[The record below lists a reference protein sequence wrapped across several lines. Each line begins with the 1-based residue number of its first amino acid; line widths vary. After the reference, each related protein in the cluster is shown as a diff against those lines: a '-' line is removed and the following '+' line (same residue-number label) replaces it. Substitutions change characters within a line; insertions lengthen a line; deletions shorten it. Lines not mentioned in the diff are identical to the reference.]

1 ACADALR
8 SILPM
13 TGLSGAPAADTD
25 TNLFSLHRRSINRRS
40 HGRSTCCG
48 SEKKFRNVHIRY
60 ARCAKFGCTYRGPIG
75 VSSSRTPSES
85 FSIHITW
92 PTLAKAPNSAF
103 AFKARY
109 YCTRDG
115 ALGRNLFILGTNY
128 LRCLDQLEKKR
139 PTVALALGTVN
150 RLSAGR
156 SADLG
161 QQCDAV
167 EGSGNAQT
175 LALRFLHP
183 HHRGLAERP
192 PSGPQSQAGRQHDD
206 QFQLRARFHP

>member
-1 ACADALR
+1 
-8 SILPM
+8 M
-13 TGLSGAPAADTD
+13 TGLSGTPAADTD

-92 PTLAKAPNSAF
+92 PTLEKAPNSAF

-115 ALGRNLFILGTNY
+115 ALGSNLFIWGTNY

-139 PTVALALGTVN
+139 PTVALALEQRPTDFQ
-150 RLSAGR
+150 LI
-156 SADLG
+156 
-161 QQCDAV
+161 
-167 EGSGNAQT
+167 SGNNAMRSRVAAMPIPLPCDSSTRTTEASQSV
-175 LALRFLHP
+175 HP
-183 HHRGLAERP
+183 PGPNPRP
-192 PSGPQSQAGRQHDD
+192 GGSMMTSSSFEPAFIPDSE
-206 QFQLRARFHP
+206 